1 MQSPQDPGS
10 LASPSMSASLES
22 EGTPHDAVVFPGWQY
37 QHSADLREQNSRL
50 EEEEKKA
57 LGGDGGGGGSV
68 V

>member
-1 MQSPQDPGS
+1 MK
-10 LASPSMSASLES
+10 
-22 EGTPHDAVVFPGWQY
+22 AVVFPGWQY

-57 LGGDGGGGGSV
+57 LGGGGGGGGSV